1 MKFTFITDGQ
11 VTDVYEASSKDD
23 LVNSFTPDAFKDLV
37 EVPDEAEHGMLF
49 DGTNVTANIMPDTRT
64 DAEKAL
70 DIEKAK
76 PENILKRQEDYFD
89 NVVAPTLPEDIRA
102 AERTKFLEEYQIS

>member
-37 EVPDEAEHGMLF
+37 EVPDEA
-49 DGTNVTANIMPDTRT
+49 
-64 DAEKAL
+64 
-70 DIEKAK
+70 
-76 PENILKRQEDYFD
+76 
-89 NVVAPTLPEDIRA
+89 
-102 AERTKFLEEYQIS
+102 

>member
-23 LVNSFTPDAFKDLV
+23 LVNNFTPDAFKDLV

-49 DGTNVTANIMPDTRT
+49 DGTNLTANGFVDDRT

-76 PENILKRQEDYFD
+76 PENILKRQENYFD
-89 NVVAPTLPEDIRA
+89 NVVAPTLSEDVRA
-102 AERTKFLEEYQIS
+102 EERTKFLEEYQIS